1 MFADTKSKCQNYY
14 WCTSTGNYYRSC
26 QSGLLFSSEHG
37 LCDWAANVVCAD
49 TPAPSPTPSPSP
61 VPSPIPSPSP
71 SPTPASPSPS
81 PTPTPT
87 PSGSSNYKYVAYIQ
101 SWSDPWTGTASS
113 SALANLPPY
122 FTHVILS
129 FMSPDAT
136 YAGGLTWAG
145 TGLQFSS
152 DPSVIKGAIALLKS
166 RNPGT
171 KVLVAVG
178 GATYTSFNSL
188 NGAAIAKFVADF
200 GLDGVD
206 LDYEPTNAN
215 CVVKSGA
222 ISCATDAEYI
232 ASVNTLRAA
241 LPRPLILSTA
251 PWSTGAYGEPNTKWA
266 ASQPAGQY
274 SGVAINMLKTVGDKL
289 DLLNI
294 MSYDA
299 SNAYNPKEA
308 LDAYR
313 NYFKTG
319 DIVIGVEVANEAWG
333 GHVTSIPEVESI
345 ADYVKASGGNGM
357 MLWSVQKPANQ
368 GPTGTQISQ
377 SICNKLG
384 LNKCTCGMS
393 CP

>member
-1 MFADTKSKCQNYY
+1 MFADTKSGCKNYY

-26 QSGLLFSSEHG
+26 QQGLLFSSQHS
-37 LCDWAANVVCAD
+37 LCDWATNVVCST
-49 TPAPSPTPSPSP
+49 TPTPEPTPSPSP
-61 VPSPIPSPSP
+61 VPSPIATPPSPVAISPSP
-71 SPTPASPSPS
+71 SSPVPTPAPGTS
-81 PTPTPT
+81 TF
-87 PSGSSNYKYVAYIQ
+87 KYVAYFQ
-101 SWSDPWTGTASS
+101 SWSDPWKGKAAD

-136 YAGGLTWAG
+136 YSGGLTWAG

-152 DPSVIKGAIALLKS
+152 DPSVIKGAIALLKQ

-178 GATYTSFNSL
+178 GATYTNFKNM

-215 CVVKSGA
+215 CVVRSGA
-222 ISCATDAEYI
+222 VSCATDAEFI
-232 ASVNTLRAA
+232 SSVNTLRTA

-251 PWSTGAYGEPNTKWA
+251 PFSVGAYGEGSWA
-266 ASQPAGQY
+266 YSQPASQY
-274 SGVAINMLKTVGDKL
+274 TGVSVNMLKAVGTKL

-313 NYFKTG
+313 YYFKG
-319 DIVIGVEVANEAWG
+319 DIVLGVEVANEAWG
-333 GHVTSIPEVESI
+333 GHVINIPEVESI
-345 ADYVKASGGNGM
+345 SDYVKAKGGNGM
-357 MLWSVQKPANQ
+357 MLWSIQKPADQ
-368 GPTGTQISQ
+368 GPTATQISQ
-377 SICNKLG
+377 TICSKLG
-384 LNKCTCGMS
+384 LLKCSCGFN
-393 CP
+393 CPL

>member
-1 MFADTKSKCQNYY
+1 
-14 WCTSTGNYYRSC
+14 
-26 QSGLLFSSEHG
+26 
-37 LCDWAANVVCAD
+37 
-49 TPAPSPTPSPSP
+49 
-61 VPSPIPSPSP
+61 
-71 SPTPASPSPS
+71 
-81 PTPTPT
+81 
-87 PSGSSNYKYVAYIQ
+87 
-101 SWSDPWTGTASS
+101 
-113 SALANLPPY
+113 
-122 FTHVILS
+122 
-129 FMSPDAT
+129 MSPDAT
-136 YAGGLTWAG
+136 YSGGMTWAG

-152 DPSVIKGAIALLKS
+152 DPAVVRDAIALLKS

-178 GATYTSFNSL
+178 GATYTNFKSV

-215 CVVKSGA
+215 CVVSNGLV
-222 ISCATDAEYI
+222 SCATDSEYI
-232 ASVNTLRAA
+232 AAVNTLRAA

-251 PWSTGAYGEPNTKWA
+251 PWSTGAYGEGKWA

-274 SGVAINMLKTVGDKL
+274 SGVAVNMLKSVGSKL

-313 NYFKTG
+313 NYFKG
-319 DIVIGVEVANEAWG
+319 DIVLGVEVANEAWG
-333 GHVTSIPEVESI
+333 GHVTSIPEVEGL
-345 ADYVKASGGNGM
+345 ADYVKSSGGNGM
-357 MLWSVQKPANQ
+357 MLWSVQKPADQ

-377 SICNKLG
+377 TICNKFG
-384 LNKCTCGMS
+384 LLKCTCGMS
-393 CP
+393 CPP

>member
-1 MFADTKSKCQNYY
+1 MFADTKSGCQNYY
-14 WCTSTGNYYRSC
+14 WCTSTGNFYRPC

-37 LCDWAANVVCAD
+37 YCDWAAIVKCTT
-49 TPAPSPTPSPSP
+49 TPTPSPTPSPSP

-71 SPTPASPSPS
+71 TASPS
-81 PTPTPT
+81 PTPSPVPT
-87 PSGSSNYKYVAYIQ
+87 PSPGTPSNYKYVAYYQ
-101 SWSDPWTGTASS
+101 SWSDPWKGKAAD

-136 YAGGLTWAG
+136 YSGGLTWAG

-152 DPSVIKGAIALLKS
+152 DPSVVKGAIALLKS

-178 GATYTSFNSL
+178 GATYTNFKSV
-188 NGAAIAKFVADF
+188 NGAAIGKFVSDF

-215 CVVKSGA
+215 CVVRNGLV
-222 ISCATDAEYI
+222 SCDTDAEYI
-232 ASVNTLRAA
+232 AAVNSLRTA
-241 LPRPLILSTA
+241 LPRPLVLSTA
-251 PWSTGAYGEPNTKWA
+251 PWSIGAYGEGKWA
-266 ASQPAGQY
+266 AAQPSGQY
-274 SGVAINMLKTVGDKL
+274 TGVAINMLKTVGDKL

-313 NYFKTG
+313 NYFKNG

-333 GHVTSIPEVESI
+333 GHVTSITEVEGL
-345 ADYVKASGGNGM
+345 ADYVKSAGGNGM
-357 MLWSVQKPANQ
+357 MLWSVQKPADQ
-368 GPTGTQISQ
+368 GPSGTQISQ
-377 SICNKLG
+377 TICNKLG
-384 LNKCTCGMS
+384 LTKCSCGMN
-393 CP
+393 CPL